1 MQELFAPLR
10 ALAREAGRA
19 IMEVRARGFHVE
31 YKADHSPLTEA
42 DKASQAVLAAG
53 LARLLPEVPVLS
65 EEGRDIPFAERRDW
79 TRFLLV
85 DPLDGTKEFVKELGE
100 FCVCVALLEKGFP
113 LLGVVHAP
121 VPDRSWFGGPGLG
134 AFRQDGDG
142 PARAVA
148 VREPDD
154 SGLVAVASRSHN
166 TPELD
171 AYLAGLPVRERIN
184 AGSAIKFCLVA
195 EGAADLYARFGPTM
209 EWDTAAGQAVV
220 EGAGGS
226 VSLHDGRRFFYNK
239 ESLLNPGFLVLGRRT
254 PPPSR

>member
-1 MQELFAPLR
+1 MKELFAPLR

-19 IMEVRARGFHVE
+19 IMAVRARGFQVE
-31 YKADHSPLTEA
+31 YKADRSPLTEA
-42 DKASQAVLAAG
+42 DTASQAVLAPG
-53 LARLLPEVPVLS
+53 LARLLPDVPVLS
-65 EEGRDIPFAERRDW
+65 EEGRDIPFAERRNW
-79 TRFLLV
+79 SRFLLV

-100 FCVCVALLEKGFP
+100 FCVCVALMENGFP
-113 LLGVVHAP
+113 MLGVVHAP

-142 PARAVA
+142 PARPVG
-148 VREPDD
+148 VREPGPD
-154 SGLVAVASRSHN
+154 GLVAVASRSHN

-171 AYLAGLPVRERIN
+171 DYLATLPVRERIS

-195 EGAADLYARFGPTM
+195 EGAADIYARFGPTM

-226 VSLHDGRRFFYNK
+226 MTLHDGRRFFYNK

-254 PPPSR
+254 PPASR